1 MAIFTGRNV
10 EEAIETGLN
19 ELGIPRLKARIK
31 VISKEKKGFLGF
43 GKKPA
48 QVDISRLEDAQA
60 ADKKPTTVTSIFKD
74 RPKATT
80 DLDEKDLLSDS
91 QVAESTAQ
99 ETADS
104 IADKAGESSEGMIL
118 PQDEDTTAL
127 ADTAV
132 DSEAEVAT
140 SDLNEAIVLVDDE
153 EDYLEDSSDEETET
167 LSEMPQNKQEETD
180 IVLPDEDRGVETD
193 KGLVILENEIDG
205 TVEPLEGKES
215 TTTAELEAAAD
226 QVTAYIQKIIFEMD
240 VDASIE
246 TTISRR
252 RINLQIETAEAG
264 RVIGYHGKVLKAL
277 QLLAQNYLYDHY
289 DRHYSV
295 SINVHDYV
303 EHRTETLIDF
313 TQKIAAR
320 VIESGHSYDM
330 DPMSNSERKTVHK
343 TISQIDGVSSYSEGD
358 DPNRYVVV
366 TLSED

>member
-31 VISKEKKGFLGF
+31 VISKDKKGFLGF

-91 QVAESTAQ
+91 QVAEST
-99 ETADS
+99 
-104 IADKAGESSEGMIL
+104 
-118 PQDEDTTAL
+118 
-127 ADTAV
+127 
-132 DSEAEVAT
+132 
-140 SDLNEAIVLVDDE
+140 
-153 EDYLEDSSDEETET
+153 
-167 LSEMPQNKQEETD
+167 
-180 IVLPDEDRGVETD
+180 
-193 KGLVILENEIDG
+193 
-205 TVEPLEGKES
+205 
-215 TTTAELEAAAD
+215 TTAELETAAD
-226 QVTAYIQKIIFEMD
+226 QVTAYVQKIIYEMD

-252 RINLQIETAEAG
+252 RINLQIETTEAG

-320 VIESGHSYDM
+320 VIESGRPYDM